1 VWIVEREGRERG
13 VGREIVIVVGSR
25 EEKLSVVVVVVVVVV
40 LGVCER
46 VFDMVSR

>member
-1 VWIVEREGRERG
+1 VWIVERERRERG

-25 EEKLSVVVVVVVVVV
+25 EEKLSVVVVVVV